1 MVAQPLSVPKSMYRY
16 QLGVRQFGRKGADEL
31 VMLEVY
37 DNLPRPVENED
48 SDAIEAPGD
57 QPQ

>member
-1 MVAQPLSVPKSMYRY
+1 MASQHLGFPKSMFTC
-16 QLGVRQFGRKGADEL
+16 QLTARLFGSKGTDEL

-37 DNLPRPVENED
+37 DNLRRPVENED

>member
-1 MVAQPLSVPKSMYRY
+1 MASQHLGFPKSMFTY
-16 QLGVRQFGRKGADEL
+16 QLSARQFGSKGTDEL

-37 DNLPRPVENED
+37 DNLRRPVENED